1 MSAAMSGTRLP
12 PQPIHNGAAH
22 RHRAARARSAPPVS
36 CQPRLARIPFDP
48 AICRDGILPEILFG
62 SQGPFGMKVLLHDL
76 QNLRVSPQRIAVR
89 PVTAIDQPVRAEDI
103 PDCVESAAVEVRIER
118 HPARHAAQ
126 HSGNLDVDL
135 RTFAELPQVGGGRI
149 ELWQVIHDDAQAG
162 NAIGQPRHIR
172 YQRRRGIGGI
182 ERQAG
187 LGQRLESAD
196 EFRLPQFRA
205 QIPAPQVA
213 IPDTSKQRVARET
226 FQLAAELRMT
236 GFQVS
241 NNADDNRVFGGH
253 VQDPL
258 IVLQPRAAFDLD
270 GAHDAETLGNLAISA
285 GQSRLVEYGVLLVR
299 PRHALRTSTSTSPA
313 SSSSAWGWG
322 SSSHSSCYSW

>member
-1 MSAAMSGTRLP
+1 MSAAMSGTRLR

-62 SQGPFGMKVLLHDL
+62 SHGPFGMKVLLHDL

-149 ELWQVIHDDAQAG
+149 ELWQVIHDDAQVG

-226 FQLAAELRMT
+226 FRLAAPPASLSRTATGATMPRKLLRST
-236 GFQVS
+236 
-241 NNADDNRVFGGH
+241 
-253 VQDPL
+253 L
-258 IVLQPRAAFDLD
+258 VLYR
-270 GAHDAETLGNLAISA
+270 
-285 GQSRLVEYGVLLVR
+285 R
-299 PRHALRTSTSTSPA
+299 PR
-313 SSSSAWGWG
+313 
-322 SSSHSSCYSW
+322 YSKRIIFDESDQRSETTPGKYGYNQPDATITQARH